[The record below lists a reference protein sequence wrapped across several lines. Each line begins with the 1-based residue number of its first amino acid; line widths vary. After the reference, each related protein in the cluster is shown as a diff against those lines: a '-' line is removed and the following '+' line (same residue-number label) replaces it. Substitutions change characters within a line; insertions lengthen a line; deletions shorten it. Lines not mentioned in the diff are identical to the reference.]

1 MKILNK
7 LKKTIFFVLMIIYEE
22 IIFSSFVFGG
32 FPITIHL
39 IILFSI
45 PIGILFDV
53 ITNCFNEKINE
64 IISYIITTA
73 FCILFGAHF
82 VYNRIY
88 KSIIS
93 IYSFANGSQVFQF
106 YETIVGVIKD
116 NLLQIALLMLPII
129 ILIALH
135 KTKKIDFEKVDLKG
149 KVIKLTAV
157 LVIQIVATLVVNF
170 GKNDDVYSNRSLY
183 YNSGSLL
190 MTARR
195 FGICTTMR
203 LDLKRLLFES
213 DTIETVNLINK
224 VVAQEEFKLDESLEY
239 NKLDIDFGSLAQNER
254 NVEISTIHKYMI
266 AQEPSEKNEYTGMFE
281 GKNLIVIVAESLSNV
296 AIREDIT
303 PTLYKLSNQGFKFK
317 NFYTPLFP
325 ASTADGEYMTDT
337 SLVPKEGAWSI
348 IEIRED
354 YIPYSYANVFKK
366 LGYTTNSY
374 HDYSY
379 NFYDRDQYL
388 YAMGYDSFL
397 AQDIGLED
405 RMDCTRWPNSDLEMI
420 QVTTDDYI
428 NNDNF
433 LAYYM
438 TVSGHLGYTREDNY
452 LSDKNWNLVEDLPY
466 SYRAKCYL
474 AAQIELDRA
483 VEQLIKDL
491 DKAGK
496 LEDTVILISGDH
508 YPYGLELE
516 EINELSTYERDDD
529 FEKHNMPLIIWS
541 ASMEEPVVVEKIGS
555 CLDVLPTML
564 NLFGIEYDSRLLM
577 GRDILSNSDSLVIL
591 SNRSFIT
598 EKGRYN
604 SITDEF
610 INAENE
616 DVDSEYIRK
625 MKVIVEAKFQISRL
639 ILDKN
644 YYSIIRD
651 YIDM

>member
-53 ITNCFNEKINE
+53 ITNCFNEKINK
-64 IISYIITTA
+64 IISYIITIA

-106 YETIVGVIKD
+106 YEKIVGVIKD

-213 DTIETVNLINK
+213 DTVETVNLINK

-239 NKLDIDFGSLAQNER
+239 NKLDIDFESLAQNER
-254 NVEISTIHKYMI
+254 NVEISTIHKYMT

-303 PTLYKLSNQGFKFK
+303 PTLYKLSNQGFEFK

-491 DKAGK
+491 DEAGK

>member
-53 ITNCFNEKINE
+53 ITNCFNEKINK
-64 IISYIITTA
+64 IISYIITIA

-149 KVIKLTAV
+149 KIIKLTAV

-213 DTIETVNLINK
+213 DTVETVNLINK

-239 NKLDIDFGSLAQNER
+239 NKLDIDFESLAQNER
-254 NVEISTIHKYMI
+254 NVEISTIHKYMT
-266 AQEPSEKNEYTGMFE
+266 AQEPSERNEYTGMFE

-303 PTLYKLSNQGFKFK
+303 PTLYKLSNQGFEFK

-491 DKAGK
+491 DKAGR

-541 ASMEEPVVVEKIGS
+541 ASMEEPVIVEKIGS

>member
-53 ITNCFNEKINE
+53 ITNCFNEKINK
-64 IISYIITTA
+64 IISYIITIV

-129 ILIALH
+129 ILIVLH

-213 DTIETVNLINK
+213 DAVETVNLINA
-224 VVAQEEFKLDESLEY
+224 VVDQEEFNLDESLEY
-239 NKLDIDFGSLAQNER
+239 NKLDIDFESLAQNER
-254 NVEISTIHKYMI
+254 NVEISTIHKYMTV
-266 AQEPSEKNEYTGMFE
+266 QEPSEKNEYTGMFE

-303 PTLYKLSNQGFKFK
+303 PTLYKLSKQGFEFK

-325 ASTADGEYMTDT
+325 ASTADGEYMTDI

-348 IEIRED
+348 VEVRED

-433 LAYYM
+433 LVYYM

-491 DKAGK
+491 KNAGK

-644 YYSIIRD
+644 YYNIIRD

>member
-1 MKILNK
+1 MKILSK
-7 LKKTIFFVLMIIYEE
+7 LKKTMFFILMIIYEE
-22 IIFSSFVFGG
+22 IIFSSFVFNQ
-32 FPITIHL
+32 FPIAIYL

-53 ITNCFNEKINE
+53 LTNCFNERINK
-64 IISYIITTA
+64 IISYIITIA
-73 FCILFGAHF
+73 FCILFIAQF
-82 VYNRIY
+82 IYNKIY

-106 YETIVGVIKD
+106 YQTILEVIKN
-116 NLLQIALLMLPII
+116 NLLPIILLMLPII
-129 ILIALH
+129 ILITLH
-135 KTKKIDFEKVDLKG
+135 KTKRINFEKIDLKG
-149 KVIKLTAV
+149 KIIKLIAIV
-157 LVIQIVATLVVNF
+157 LIQIVATLVVNF
-170 GKNDDVYSNRSLY
+170 GKNDDVYSNKSLY

-190 MTARR
+190 LTSQR

-203 LDLKRLLFES
+203 LDFKRLLFS
-213 DTIETVNLINK
+213 DDTIETVSLINK
-224 VVAQEEFKLDESLEY
+224 VVDQEEVELDENLEY
-239 NKLDIDFGSLAQNER
+239 NKLDIDFEALAQDER
-254 NVEISTIHKYMI
+254 NVEISTIHKYMTV
-266 AQEPSEKNEYTGMFE
+266 QNPSEKNKYTGIFE
-281 GKNLIVIVAESLSNV
+281 GKNLIVIVAESFSNV

-303 PTLYKLSNQGFKFK
+303 PTLYKLSTQGFEFK

-348 IEIRED
+348 VEIRND
-354 YIPYSYANVFKK
+354 YVPYSYANVFKK

-428 NNDNF
+428 NNDKF

-452 LSDKNWNLVEDLPY
+452 LSDKNWSLVEDLPY

-541 ASMEEPVVVEKIGS
+541 ASMEEPVTVEKIGG

-598 EKGRYN
+598 EKGKYN
-604 SITDEF
+604 AITDEF

-625 MKVIVEAKFQISRL
+625 MKVIVEAKFQISKL

-644 YYSIIRD
+644 YYNIIRE
-651 YIDM
+651 YID